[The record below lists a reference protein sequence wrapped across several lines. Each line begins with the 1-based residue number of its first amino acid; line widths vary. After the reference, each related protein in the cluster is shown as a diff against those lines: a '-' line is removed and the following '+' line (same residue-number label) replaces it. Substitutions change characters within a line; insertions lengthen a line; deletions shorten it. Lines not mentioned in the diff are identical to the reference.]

1 MSAGFTLTKEYPQDK
16 PNVIIFH
23 LGGWLDAQSEQ
34 ELVDAVK
41 QAKDGGAE
49 YVLLE
54 MSKMDVVTSAGIRA
68 MQRAYQILT
77 PREQAQK
84 VQYLKLSN
92 APAQIYQVLR
102 MVGFLMNAPMYENA
116 QDAVESFGT

>member
-1 MSAGFTLTKEYPQDK
+1 MSADFTLTKEHPQDK
-16 PNVIIFH
+16 PNVVIFH

-116 QDAVESFGT
+116 QDAVESFGA